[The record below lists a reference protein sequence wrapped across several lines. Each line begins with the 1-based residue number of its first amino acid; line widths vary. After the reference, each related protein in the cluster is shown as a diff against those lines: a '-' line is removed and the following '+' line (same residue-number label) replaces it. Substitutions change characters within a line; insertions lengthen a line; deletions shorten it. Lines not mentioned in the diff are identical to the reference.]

1 MRPIAFKTTTKVL
14 AATLALSACQAIA
27 PKPPHPPK
35 KPQPKPSVITVAPQA
50 GPTSQALGQY
60 YDNIQRNLLIHD
72 QLRTDGG
79 GPDVAFSAAM
89 LARNFERIAL
99 NREYQIIGNRRVTQE
114 NAIHLTRWSK
124 PVRFSL
130 NFGPRVGKETAA
142 KDRATYDKYV
152 RRLARVTG
160 HPISDTST
168 RPNFRVY
175 VLNEEDRRAF
185 GPEIRRAM
193 PGISSRD
200 VLEITNLSRENYCV
214 VLALDHGNKGRFDA
228 AIAVIRAELPDLMRA
243 ACLHEE
249 MAQGLG
255 LSNDHPK
262 ARPSIFNDDEEF
274 GLLTTHDEYLL
285 RMLYDDRLQP
295 GMSAAQARPIVREI
309 AAELVGGSV

>member
-1 MRPIAFKTTTKVL
+1 MRLTAVNKKMGVL
-14 AATLALSACQAIA
+14 AATLALSACQALA
-27 PKPPHPPK
+27 PEPPQPPKAAKTKPPMVAALAR
-35 KPQPKPSVITVAPQA
+35 PST
-50 GPTSQALGQY
+50 TSAALVEY
-60 YDNIQRNLLIHD
+60 YASIQRTLLIQD

-79 GPDVAFSAAM
+79 GPDVPFTSTM

-99 NREYQIIGNRRVTQE
+99 NREYKIIGNQRVTQE

-124 PVRFSL
+124 PVHFSL
-130 NFGPRVGKETAA
+130 NFGPRVAKETAA
-142 KDRATYDKYV
+142 KDRATYEKYV

-160 HPISDTST
+160 HPINDTNT

-175 VLNEEDRRAF
+175 VLNEDDRRAF

-200 VLEITNLSRENYCV
+200 VLEITNLSRENYCA

>member
-1 MRPIAFKTTTKVL
+1 MRLSAIHKTMKVL
-14 AATLALSACQAIA
+14 AAMLALSACQNMTPEPPRPPQTPK
-27 PKPPHPPK
+27 PKPPM
-35 KPQPKPSVITVAPQA
+35 VAALTMPGTTSAALVDYYA
-50 GPTSQALGQY
+50 G
-60 YDNIQRNLLIHD
+60 IQRTLLIQD

-79 GPDVAFSAAM
+79 GPDVPFTSTM

-99 NREYQIIGNRRVTQE
+99 NREYKVIGNRRVTQE

-130 NFGPRVGKETAA
+130 SFGPRVAKETAA

-160 HPISDTST
+160 HPISDAST

-295 GMSAAQARPIVREI
+295 GMSAAQARPIIREI